1 MTASTHVLPDPPD
14 ARIYA
19 QFPFFNLMNS
29 QDTFAQLILKPHS
42 RVTVRTDYHWLRLS
56 EKRDLWY
63 AGGGAI
69 NDDMFGF
76 SGIPA
81 DRHRELAQLADVGVN
96 VTLLTQLSAYAY
108 YGHAFGQGVVKRTF
122 AGADAN
128 YGYLELM
135 LRY

>member
-63 AGGGAI
+63 AGGGAT
-69 NDDMFGF
+69 N
-76 SGIPA
+76 
-81 DRHRELAQLADVGVN
+81 
-96 VTLLTQLSAYAY
+96 AY
-108 YGHAFGQGVVKRTF
+108 YGHAFGQGVVKHTF